1 MISARFVR
9 AEAEGTSKRTKARSQ
24 AWVERGVARA
34 SVCDELCPRIMVGV
48 GDNVSPCRDFTGRG
62 GGAQSSARQQEFVI
76 FPFNHESK
84 QTTFC
89 RYRVHKIRNK
99 LQLFPQNE
107 LLQRVH

>member
-1 MISARFVR
+1 MFRH
-9 AEAEGTSKRTKARSQ
+9 AETS
-24 AWVERGVARA
+24 
-34 SVCDELCPRIMVGV
+34 L
-48 GDNVSPCRDFTGRG
+48 
-62 GGAQSSARQQEFVI
+62 GGAVEPQSSARQQEFVI